1 MLLKALEN
9 WSKCDYSS
17 LDKIDNRILDKCSTS
32 IHPTL
37 YRGGYIENNSIQ
49 LDHIGLSFT
58 SSIHVA
64 EEFCDSDPNC
74 QIITI
79 PSNSLKVLNIRSIV
93 DRIVYDEE
101 SEFDEKEI
109 KTLNDYLYEDEYI
122 ALYSYYRIDE
132 NGIVIEV
139 N

>member
-9 WSKCDYSS
+9 WLQCDYSS
-17 LDKIDNRILDKCSTS
+17 LDKIDKRILDKYATL

-58 SSIHVA
+58 RSIHVA
-64 EEFCDSDPNC
+64 KEFCDSDPTC

-101 SEFDEKEI
+101 SEFNEKEI
-109 KTLNDYLYEDEYI
+109 KILNDYLYEDEYI
-122 ALYSYYRIDE
+122 ALYSYYKIDE